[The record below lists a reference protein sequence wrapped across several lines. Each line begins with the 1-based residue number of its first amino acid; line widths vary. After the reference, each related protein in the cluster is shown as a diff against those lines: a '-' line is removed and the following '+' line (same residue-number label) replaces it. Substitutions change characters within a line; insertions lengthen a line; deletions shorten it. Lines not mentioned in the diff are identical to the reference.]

1 MIRFLSAL
9 LACCSLL
16 LLSGCAGY
24 NRGSTVPEQLRTI
37 HVPAFENHTNY
48 PMVGS
53 IAAQQFLDT
62 LIEDGTFKPAPY
74 DTARL
79 RAQVVIK
86 DLISDSIRYDR
97 NNAILPTE
105 YYMTLSANLYVYDAT
120 TGQSYIDGKTVRATE
135 SMLTRDQYQ
144 TSIMDTLPR
153 LSRRLAKALL
163 DELQTIQ

>member
-16 LLSGCAGY
+16 LLSGCVGY
-24 NRGSTVPEQLRTI
+24 NRGSIVPEQLRTI

-62 LIEDGTFKPAPY
+62 LIEDGTFKLAPY

-79 RAQVVIK
+79 RVQVVIK
-86 DLISDSIRYDR
+86 DIISDSIRYDR

-105 YYMTLSANLYVYDAT
+105 YYMTLSAHLYVYDAT
-120 TGQSYIDGKTVRATE
+120 TGQSYIEGKPILATE

>member
-24 NRGSTVPEQLRTI
+24 NRGSIVPEQLRTI
-37 HVPAFENHTNY
+37 HVPAFENQTNY

-62 LIEDGTFKPAPY
+62 LIEDGTFKLAPY

-79 RAQVVIK
+79 RVQVVIK
-86 DLISDSIRYDR
+86 DIISDSIRYDR

-105 YYMTLSANLYVYDAT
+105 YYMTLSAHLYVYDAT
-120 TGQSYIDGKTVRATE
+120 TGQSYIEGKPITATE